1 MPEELQERIRQKAE
15 SEFGA
20 AVPQGGRKK
29 RRQAGASKPIAS
41 LQVNP
46 DHLVLA
52 EGSFVAADGQSM
64 HQIKFVE
71 VVTDAHG
78 LAFCTAM
85 QAAPFLTGNSISSD
99 PLCLVTTSILP
110 QDVKTDKAPQVIRF
124 PAVFQ
129 PSGEPMLLTGNLIN
143 LGDSPVELAQGSI
156 AETSSLVTGICKVS
170 AFKDELASNW
180 STFCAGPVKWII
192 NAIPALKVC
201 QGKECGLDCPHFH
214 PAIEESIDQMV
225 MDLWNRQFLT
235 YEGKQ
240 VSQEQ
245 AEVFSVL
252 IRVPA
257 SAV

>member
-1 MPEELQERIRQKAE
+1 MPDACIESLHGPTASMSQLQPGERNALPE
-15 SEFGA
+15 
-20 AVPQGGRKK
+20 VPQT
-29 RRQAGASKPIAS
+29 
-41 LQVNP
+41 QVR
-46 DHLVLA
+46 
-52 EGSFVAADGQSM
+52 S
-64 HQIKFVE
+64 
-71 VVTDAHG
+71 
-78 LAFCTAM
+78 
-85 QAAPFLTGNSISSD
+85 
-99 PLCLVTTSILP
+99 
-110 QDVKTDKAPQVIRF
+110 QVIRF

-129 PSGEPMLLTGNLIN
+129 PSGEPMLLTGNLIT
-143 LGDSPVELAQGSI
+143 LGDSPVELAQGTI
-156 AETSSLVTGICKVS
+156 AETSSLVTGVCKVS

-192 NAIPALKVC
+192 NAVPALKVC

-235 YEGKQ
+235 YEGKR

-257 SAV
+257 SAVDQLQVSQAEGIYIEPRSEAGICAHGLFALSGSQVPPGKQLGKSEGHHGREVGPQVRSPSQGL